1 MPPTTQHWSYGDRVV
16 HSAKPEWGHGVV
28 TSASATTQDGV
39 PCQRLTI
46 RFDRAGIKVL
56 STAFAELK
64 PAKASE
70 ESAAIPAETSRELLG
85 GRSADPGGPVSN
97 GHGAP
102 KAAARSG
109 GDGGADGGADG
120 GWLGS
125 IKPVSP
131 SESLL
136 KMPDSTTDP
145 FSTLAAR
152 LNATLSLYKFTD
164 AGASLLDWAAA
175 QTGLKDPLSVF
186 SRHELEQVYRRFT
199 FIRDDHLKKLMNDA
213 RRQDPEALFKAARL
227 APPAGQQAMRRID
240 ASR

>member
-1 MPPTTQHWSYGDRVV
+1 MSLTSQQWSYGDRVV
-16 HSAKPEWGHGVV
+16 HPAKPEWGQGVV
-28 TSASATTQDGV
+28 TAASATTQDGK

-46 RFDRAGIKVL
+46 RFDRAGVKVL

-64 PAKASE
+64 PATAPIPQPAS
-70 ESAAIPAETSRELLG
+70 AVVQASRELASESDQG
-85 GRSADPGGPVSN
+85 NDSAPTT
-97 GHGAP
+97 
-102 KAAARSG
+102 
-109 GDGGADGGADG
+109 G
-120 GWLGS
+120 GWLDS
-125 IKPVSP
+125 IKPVAP

-145 FSTLAAR
+145 FATLAGR
-152 LNATLSLYKFTD
+152 LKATLNLYKFND
-164 AGASLLDWAAA
+164 SGGSLLDWAAA

-199 FIRDDHLKKLMNDA
+199 FIRDDHLKKLMSDA
-213 RRQDPEALFKAARL
+213 RRQDPAALLKAARE